1 MRLPLKGKPRGL
13 KQYCIQY
20 KTAQHKIKSHQP
32 NMLNCLY
39 QYLDNRLLRSTTHSM
54 MRLIPQPTYPP
65 VASAMLRQGVQPVN
79 VNLPPNTLEKISQ
92 DAETIHQQPPP
103 ALNLWEQ
110 GLLAVLSHPTVE
122 WIITAGLVAGMLPTI
137 VTLAQNKQ
145 AIATS
150 STTEKQQLKTTLF
163 KQLGQH
169 VTIGL
174 GAGMALGSLAQLATN
189 QYYTPKALK
198 TAETTLRQFNAT
210 HGTNSQLSML
220 PDALGNLTLL
230 AEADALSGNIVLN
243 PLLVK
248 DYAYS
253 NWLLVPVLTHELKH
267 LEQFILM
274 ARSPNNGL
282 KRLNFILAK
291 RQAAAIKHSPQALAE
306 INQAYAEYQHNPA
319 IATDKNQLM
328 PVKGFNMPTL
338 NFVKAMYLLL
348 HQPQVTPEDIPFIL
362 NTAFYQK
369 TINTGKPLSPAET
382 AQAEA
387 YFNALAQYPE
397 LGLFS
402 GLDKRYRHN
411 VLEQE
416 AFATMPWSARL

>member
-1 MRLPLKGKPRGL
+1 
-13 KQYCIQY
+13 
-20 KTAQHKIKSHQP
+20 
-32 NMLNCLY
+32 
-39 QYLDNRLLRSTTHSM
+39 

-65 VASAMLRQGVQPVN
+65 VASTMLRQGIQSVN
-79 VNLPPNTLEKISQ
+79 VTPPSSTIEKITQ
-92 DAETIHQQPPP
+92 DAQIISQQPPP
-103 ALNLWEQ
+103 ALNLWEK
-110 GLLAVLSHPTVE
+110 GLLAALSHPTVE
-122 WIITAGLVAGMLPTI
+122 WIMSVGLVAGVLPTI
-137 VTLAQNKQ
+137 VTVIKNKQ
-145 AIATS
+145 AIAAS
-150 STTEKQQLKTTLF
+150 STKEKQLLKTKLF

-169 VTIGL
+169 VAIGL

-198 TAETTLRQFNAT
+198 TAETTVHQFNAT

-230 AEADALSGNIVLN
+230 AEADALSGNIILN

-248 DYAYS
+248 DYAS
-253 NWLLVPVLTHELKH
+253 SKRLLVPVLTHELKH

-291 RQAAAIKHSPQALAE
+291 RQAVAIKQSPQALAE

-319 IATDKNQLM
+319 IATDRNQLM
-328 PVKGFNMPTL
+328 PIKGFNIPTV

-362 NTAFYQK
+362 NTAFYQQA
-369 TINTGKPLSPAET
+369 IHTGKPLSPAET

-416 AFATMPWSARL
+416 AFATMPWYARL